1 MRRFDLASLVAAA
14 VLGSGSL
21 ASAADLPRKAP
32 VVAPVEAP
40 FTWTGFYGGVQ
51 GGYGWGTAKWSD
63 LVAPAGTISGD
74 FTQHDTNGGFGG
86 VLWGYDRQ
94 FGNWVIGFASD
105 FNWGSINGSS
115 TCLGSENDYQATCGT
130 KATFITTSTA
140 RVGWAMGQFLPYVK
154 GGWALEYLKLN
165 VTNIGQNG
173 SGCCGPQPD
182 YQTTKSWRSGWTA
195 GGGLEYAL
203 DRRWS
208 VFVEYDYMNFG
219 NNVTGFTPSDPF
231 NGITTNFS
239 ANINHTVSV
248 VKGGV
253 NLRWGDL
260 LFR

>member
-1 MRRFDLASLVAAA
+1 MRRFDLALLAAA
-14 VLGSGSL
+14 VVLGSVSV

-32 VVAPVEAP
+32 VAAPVEAP
-40 FTWTGFYGGVQ
+40 FTWTGFYGGIN
-51 GGYGWGTAKWSD
+51 GGYGWGTANWSG
-63 LVAPAGTISGD
+63 LSAPAGDIPGE
-74 FTQHDTNGGFGG
+74 FAQHDTKGGFGG

-94 FGNWVIGFASD
+94 FGQWVIGFASD
-105 FNWGSINGSS
+105 FDWGSIKGSS
-115 TCLGSENDYQATCGT
+115 TCFGNPGDFSATCGT
-130 KATFITTSTA
+130 KTTFITTSTA

-165 VTNIGQNG
+165 AAM
-173 SGCCGPQPD
+173 CCGEAD
-182 YQTTKSWRSGWTA
+182 YQTTKAWRSGWTA

-219 NNVTGFTPSDPF
+219 NNTEGFTPTVQSE
-231 NGITTNFS
+231 ITTNFS
-239 ANINHTVSV
+239 ANIKNTVSV

-253 NLRWGDL
+253 NLRWGDW